1 MGAPVNVIQCENCG
15 RKNRMPAAAR
25 GTPRCAQC
33 HKPLP
38 WIADADDAS
47 FAEVADAGSLPV
59 LVDVWAPWC
68 GPCRMVSQA
77 LDRLAHELAGRVK
90 LVKVNADAA
99 PGVARRFS
107 VQGIPTLLLL
117 RRGQVVARQTGA
129 QPEPALR
136 AWLERSLAG
145 AASAESSQA

>member
-1 MGAPVNVIQCENCG
+1 MNVIECRNCG
-15 RKNRMPAAAR
+15 RKNRVPAAAR

-33 HKPLP
+33 HEPLP
-38 WIADADDAS
+38 WIADADDGS

-68 GPCRMVSQA
+68 GPCRMVSPA

-117 RRGQVVARQTGA
+117 RRGRVVARQTGA
-129 QPEPALR
+129 LPEPALR
-136 AWLERSLAG
+136 TWLERELAG
-145 AASAESSQA
+145 SASAESSQP

>member
-1 MGAPVNVIQCENCG
+1 MNVVQCENCG
-15 RKNRMPAAAR
+15 RKNRVPAAAR

-38 WIADADDAS
+38 WVTEANDHS

-68 GPCRMVSQA
+68 GPCRMVSPV

-99 PGVARRFS
+99 PGVAGRFS
-107 VQGIPTLLLL
+107 VQGIPTLLLM

-129 QPEPALR
+129 SPKPALR
-136 AWLERSLAG
+136 AWLERALSDS
-145 AASAESSQA
+145 ASAPTGQG

>member
-1 MGAPVNVIQCENCG
+1 MNVIQCENCG
-15 RKNRMPAAAR
+15 RKNRVPAAAR
-25 GTPRCAQC
+25 GRPRCAQC
-33 HKPLP
+33 HEPLP
-38 WIADADDAS
+38 WITEADDAS
-47 FAEVADAGSLPV
+47 FAEASDAGSLPV

-68 GPCRMVSQA
+68 GPCRMVSPV

-107 VQGIPTLLLL
+107 VQGIPTLLLM

-136 AWLERSLAG
+136 AWLERGLADS
-145 AASAESSQA
+145 ASAPTARG